1 MIKAKGS
8 PEVIAAVCK
17 AFKPPASRSTD
28 AITPSVT
35 ADLCWRFFL

>member
-35 ADLCWRFFL
+35 AQIFFDF